1 MQKTMNWAALVHFY
15 KKEMTI
21 LGNFVICE
29 SEAFPP
35 AVTPFADC
43 LDGAGWHA
51 APEAACGF
59 MAESSVRQDRGHS
72 HTPRP
77 CWLNWAFLV

>member
-1 MQKTMNWAALVHFY
+1 
-15 KKEMTI
+15 MTI

-43 LDGAGWHA
+43 LDGAG
-51 APEAACGF
+51 CGF
-59 MAESSVRQDRGHS
+59 MGQPVASWPEE
-72 HTPRP
+72 TP
-77 CWLNWAFLV
+77 